1 VTYGWVFGQHETPYL
16 NVEQLLFRKV
26 KDYLHIG
33 EGLEARLMYK
43 KNGKTGED
51 NWKDMMVHDEDAEMM
66 MVMWK

>member
-1 VTYGWVFGQHETPYL
+1 
-16 NVEQLLFRKV
+16 VEN
-26 KDYLHIG
+26 YLHIG

-66 MVMWK
+66 MVMWKEGWQGRNDEGNTEAIMTRQK